1 MKRTPFQRLL
11 AVTLA
16 ALLIAGC
23 AGQPVQSGPQGLFDE
38 GKAMIAGGQL
48 EQGLSRV
55 EEASRLEPNN
65 NEYRAFY
72 FRQRDM
78 TVQRYLAFA
87 DNARAQN
94 LFDEAETA
102 YRRAQAL
109 DATNARA
116 TAGLDALQKDRRH
129 RALIL
134 EGEDLLKQGDTDA
147 ALAKARE
154 VLVENSSHREAQAL
168 QRRADERRAKAAV
181 MTPPRLSAALRKP
194 VTLEFRDAPLRAV
207 FEIISKNS
215 GLNFVFDREV
225 QPDART
231 TVFVKNTSIEDVLR
245 FVMVTNQLERKVLN
259 ENTLLIYPN
268 TPAKARD
275 YRDLVVKS
283 FYLAN
288 ADAKQTA
295 NMIKSVVKTR
305 DLFVDE
311 KLNLVVMRDTA
322 DAVRMAERLVA
333 NQDLGEPEV
342 MLEVEVLEVGTT
354 QLQQLGV
361 QWPSQA
367 SIGIIGSAGVPGTA
381 TLAEAKSLGSG
392 LFRLGVSDPLLAVN
406 LRHQDGRT
414 NVLANPRIR
423 VKNKEKARIHIGD
436 KVPVITTTTTATGF
450 VAEAVNYLDVGLKLD
465 VEPIVYLDNDVGI
478 KVGLEVSSIAREIR
492 GRTGSV
498 TYQVGTRN
506 AATSLRLKDGET
518 QVLAGLISDEDR
530 KSAER
535 VPGLGKLPVIG
546 KLFSS
551 TNDTANRTEIVL
563 LITPRVVRNLTRP
576 DVRLEEFSGGTEAS
590 LGADPVGLPAVAPA
604 PGAPAPA
611 PQAPAAP
618 KPGAPQ
624 APSQGAPG
632 PGAAPYPAPPAQG
645 GFPPSPPAGA
655 PSAPLPAPP
664 GQPAA
669 PPPPPQQPASGT
681 P

>member
-1 MKRTPFQRLL
+1 MKASLFRRVLALL
-11 AVTLA
+11 LA
-16 ALLIAGC
+16 ALMAAGC
-23 AGQPVQSGPQGLFDE
+23 AGQPVQSGPRGLFEE
-38 GKAMIAGGQL
+38 GRAMIESGNIDH
-48 EQGLSRV
+48 GLARV
-55 EEASRLEPNN
+55 EEASRLEPGNV
-65 NEYRAFY
+65 EYRAYY
-72 FRQRDM
+72 FRQRDL
-78 TVQRYLAFA
+78 TVQRYLAYA
-87 DNARAQN
+87 DNARGQSR
-94 LFDEAETA
+94 FDEAQAA
-102 YRRAQAL
+102 YQHALAL

-116 TAGLDALQKDRRH
+116 AAGLEVLQKDRRH
-129 RALIL
+129 RVLVL
-134 EGEDLLKQGDTDA
+134 EAEDLLKRGETDA

-168 QRRADERRAKAAV
+168 QRRADEHHARAVAA
-181 MTPPRLSAALRKP
+181 PPQLSAALRKP
-194 VTLEFRDAPLRAV
+194 VTLEFRDAPLRSV
-207 FEIISKNS
+207 FEIISKSS

-225 QPDART
+225 QPDVRT
-231 TVFVKNTSIEDVLR
+231 TVFVKNTTIEDVIR
-245 FVMVTNQLERKVLN
+245 FVLVTNQLERKILN

-268 TPAKARD
+268 TPAKTRD

-295 NMIKSVVKTR
+295 NMIRSVVKTR
-305 DLFVDE
+305 DMFVDD
-311 KLNLVVMRDTA
+311 KLNLVVMRDTP

-333 NQDLGEPEV
+333 NQDLAEPEV
-342 MLEVEVLEVGTT
+342 MLEVEVLEVARTE
-354 QLQQLGV
+354 LQQLGV
-361 QWPSQA
+361 QWPTQLGV
-367 SIGIIGSAGVPGTA
+367 GIVGSEGIPGVA
-381 TLAEAKSLGSG
+381 NLAEAKSLGSG
-392 LFRLGVSDPLLAVN
+392 LFRLSVSDPLIALN

-465 VEPIVYLDNDVGI
+465 VEPIVYLENDVGI
-478 KVGLEVSSIAREIR
+478 KVALEVSSIAREIPS
-492 GRTGSV
+492 RTGGV

-506 AATSLRLKDGET
+506 AATTLRLKDGET

-546 KLFSS
+546 RLFSS

-590 LGADPVGLPAVAPA
+590 LGADPVGLPASGPAPAPPTPPA

-611 PQAPAAP
+611 APPGGLPVPAPA
-618 KPGAPQ
+618 GA
-624 APSQGAPG
+624 AGYSQPG
-632 PGAAPYPAPPAQG
+632 PGAPDLKTVPPGVPLGPAPAGQPPV
-645 GFPPSPPAGA
+645 PPSTGPQ
-655 PSAPLPAPP
+655 PAP
-664 GQPAA
+664 GNR
-669 PPPPPQQPASGT
+669 
-681 P
+681 

>member
-1 MKRTPFQRLL
+1 MKRTSFQR
-11 AVTLA
+11 TLA
-16 ALLIAGC
+16 LMLAILLVAGC
-23 AGQPVQSGPQGLFDE
+23 AGQPAQPGPQGLFEE
-38 GKAMIAGGQL
+38 GRAMIAGGNA
-48 EQGLSRV
+48 EQGLARV
-55 EEASRLEPNN
+55 EEASKLEPGN
-65 NEYRAFY
+65 NEYRAY
-72 FRQRDM
+72 LFRQREV

-87 DNARAQN
+87 ENARSQN
-94 LFDEAETA
+94 LFDEAEAA
-102 YRRAQAL
+102 YKRAQAL
-109 DATNARA
+109 DAANGRA
-116 TAGLDALQKDRRH
+116 AAGLEALQKDRRH

-134 EGEDLLKQGDTDA
+134 EGEDLLRQGDTDA

-154 VLVENSSHREAQAL
+154 ILVENSSHRDAQAL
-168 QRRADERRAKAAV
+168 QRRADDRRARAAV

-215 GLNFVFDREV
+215 GLNFVFDRDV
-225 QPDART
+225 QPDVRT
-231 TVFVKNTSIEDVLR
+231 TVFVKNTTIEDVIR
-245 FVMVTNQLERKVLN
+245 FVMATNQLERKVLN

-288 ADAKQTA
+288 ADARQTA

-311 KLNLVVMRDTA
+311 KLNLVVMRDTQ

-354 QLQQLGV
+354 DLQQLGV

-367 SIGIIGSAGVPGTA
+367 SIGIVGSAGVPGTA

-392 LFRLGVSDPLLAVN
+392 LFRLGVSDPLLAIN

-551 TNDTANRTEIVL
+551 TNDTSNRTEIVL

-590 LGADPVGLPAVAPA
+590 LGADPVGLPSVAPA
-604 PGAPAPA
+604 PGAPAPPA
-611 PQAPAAP
+611 PGAPKPAAP
-618 KPGAPQ
+618 GAPP
-624 APSQGAPG
+624 APSQGAAT
-632 PGAAPYPAPPAQG
+632 AAPPPAQG

-655 PSAPLPAPP
+655 PSAPLPPAPP
-664 GQPAA
+664 AGQPVA
-669 PPPPPQQPASGT
+669 PPPPQQQPAPGT